1 MRTGKSRALK
11 PLMRG
16 NGMTS
21 ERRRLAALRGYA
33 ILDSA
38 AEPDFD
44 ELIERVAT
52 TFDMPCAML
61 SFIDANRQWHKAR
74 VGVLEAQIP
83 RAVSLCTHSILNDGV
98 TVLPDARADVRFAD
112 HALVTA
118 MPGIRFYAAAP
129 LRTAEGAA
137 IGTVCVF
144 DHQPHPPLSGQ
155 GQLQR
160 ASFAAE
166 AMDLLERR
174 LVRLAA

>member
-1 MRTGKSRALK
+1 
-11 PLMRG
+11 
-16 NGMTS
+16 MTS

-44 ELIERVAT
+44 ELVERVAA

-61 SFIDANRQWHKAR
+61 SFIDADRQWHKAR
-74 VGVLEAQIP
+74 IGVAVAEIP
-83 RAVSLCTHSILNDGV
+83 RALSLCTHAIQFDAV
-98 TVLPDARADVRFAD
+98 TVLPDAKADARFAD
-112 HALVTA
+112 HVMVAGEQ
-118 MPGIRFYAAAP
+118 GIRFYAAAP

-155 GQLQR
+155 GQLQL

-174 LVRLAA
+174 SARLAA

>member
-1 MRTGKSRALK
+1 
-11 PLMRG
+11 
-16 NGMTS
+16 MTS

-44 ELIERVAT
+44 ELVERVAA

-61 SFIDANRQWHKAR
+61 SFIDADRQWHKAR
-74 VGVLEAQIP
+74 VGVDAVEIP
-83 RAVSLCTHSILNDGV
+83 RALSLCTHAILSDAV
-98 TVLPDARADVRFAD
+98 TVLPDAKADARFTD
-112 HALVTA
+112 HAMVA
-118 MPGIRFYAAAP
+118 GERGIRFYAAAP

-155 GQLQR
+155 GQLQL

-174 LVRLAA
+174 SARLAVRPAA